1 MDGIRPVFDDIQCSS
16 GALMAIQQCSYSTS
30 ISSLCT
36 DSTDVSVYCCKGERG
51 EGGRERGERGRERG
65 ERGGGKENRREG
77 ERSLKEE
84 MKKEQAYNHHNY
96 YLLQHQQDWM
106 ITHIQA

>member
-1 MDGIRPVFDDIQCSS
+1 MDGIKPVFDDIQCSS

-30 ISSLCT
+30 IGSLCT
-36 DSTDVSVYCCKGERG
+36 DSTDVSVNCCKRDREREGE
-51 EGGRERGERGRERG
+51 EGGRGRERN
-65 ERGGGKENRREG
+65 EEETEKG

-84 MKKEQAYNHHNY
+84 IKKEETYNHHNY

-106 ITHIQA
+106 ITHIQG